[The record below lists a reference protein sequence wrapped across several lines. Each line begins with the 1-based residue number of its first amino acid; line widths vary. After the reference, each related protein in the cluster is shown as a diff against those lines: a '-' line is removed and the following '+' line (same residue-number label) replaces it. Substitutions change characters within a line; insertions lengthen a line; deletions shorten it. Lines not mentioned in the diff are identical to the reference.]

1 VRKKRGGIVS
11 QKNENRGVLLQRS
24 LPAEKISELEKLRPR

>member
-11 QKNENRGVLLQRS
+11 QKNENRGDLLQRS
-24 LPAEKISELEKLRPR
+24 QLAEKISELSK